1 MRQRYV
7 PCAALMMVVLFSAM
21 SPGCTSTLF
30 GAAPQYH
37 QQPAATEAV
46 AVRTTPVNLSDLALS
61 LSDLP
66 PDYLLRDRSVVA
78 YEQVEPVFRELS
90 WQQGYEVSFYRM
102 NRAKGD
108 NTLVRQVISI
118 FPADRVDTVY
128 RLEKEAM
135 LAPPNGTTRYD
146 MPFPII
152 GDEST
157 AFRESDVN
165 APERNVTYS
174 LLFTKDNVY
183 ETITMG
189 GTTTDYETLKDLALK
204 AAGRIS

>member
-1 MRQRYV
+1 MGQRSV
-7 PCAALMMVVLFSAM
+7 LCAALMMVVLFSAM

-37 QQPAATEAV
+37 QQPTATPAV
-46 AVRTTPVNLSDLALS
+46 QTTPLTLSDFALS

-66 PDYLLRDRSVVA
+66 PDYHLRDRSVVA
-78 YEQVEPVFRELS
+78 YEQVGPVFRELS

-118 FPADRVDTVY
+118 FPSDRVDTVY
-128 RLEKEAM
+128 RLEKESM
-135 LAPPNGTTRYD
+135 LSPPNGTTRYEV
-146 MPFPII
+146 PFPII
-152 GDEST
+152 GDESI
-157 AFRESDVN
+157 AFRESDLN
-165 APERNVTYS
+165 APDKNVTYS
-174 LLFTKDNVY
+174 LLFTKNTVY

-189 GTTTDYETLKDLALK
+189 GTTTDYETLKDLAQK